1 MLLLDR
7 QAWMHSAKMFLAALI
22 ALWIGLRFNL
32 PRPYWAMTT
41 AYVVM
46 QPVLG
51 GTRSRGIYRIAG
63 TVLASVAVVIL
74 VPPLVQVP
82 VMLCL
87 ALSLWLSVCLFI
99 ALQHRGPSSYVFML
113 AGYTAAFVGFP
124 AATQSLD
131 IFSTALAR
139 SEEII
144 VGSLCAVVVGAVVF
158 PASIRPVIR
167 RRVDDLMQGAASWC
181 AQVLTHQGSPAAL
194 RKRLAGDLS
203 QLDLVIPFARRDDP
217 RHGALDEWMREL
229 RARMLALL
237 PVLASVENRL
247 DDLEGSLDADPA
259 LRQLI
264 EDLRTWIADPAP
276 PERAV
281 LQAFLGRA
289 EALRPLPGGLLGSGD
304 LLRESLLL
312 RLKELSELWYDSRHL
327 QRAIA
332 DGTPVPAR
340 AFGHDLRALVGVG
353 NRHIDWSMLSF
364 SALAPGATLFSYC
377 LVWIALGWPEGSYGA
392 MMAAVAAAFFAAQ
405 DDPVPNILA
414 FMTWAAISIVIAGIY
429 IFGVLP
435 AIHDLVPL
443 ILVIAPFF
451 LLAGLLTVR
460 PKLFLPGMIMLTNC
474 ASLLSVQN
482 ASLSAQAQ
490 TGTDF
495 SFFVNSSLSTLI
507 GILFAAVMTRIFRSV
522 GAEWSAR
529 RLIRQGWRSI
539 AAAARGRGKSDRD
552 RFMVRMLDLLGLLAP
567 RLAALPPESDLAAV
581 DMLDEVR
588 MGLNVINLRR
598 ARVHLPA
605 QSQDNLNRLLGE
617 VSAHYRAQAD
627 AGRPLM
633 PPVELQALLDDALAR
648 LRGLDPGAGRDE
660 ALLGLIGLRH
670 GLFAGPAAQ
679 VSPGRVPQPAQGRV

>member
-7 QAWMHSAKMFLAALI
+7 QAWMHSAKMFLAAIL

-51 GTRSRGIYRIAG
+51 GTRSRGMYRIAG
-63 TVLASVAVVIL
+63 TILASVAVVIL

-87 ALSLWLSVCLFI
+87 ALSLWLSGCLFV
-99 ALQHRGPSSYVFML
+99 AMLHRGPSSYIFML

-158 PASIRPVIR
+158 PSSIQPVIR
-167 RRVDDLMQGAASWC
+167 RRVDELMAHAASWC
-181 AQVLTHQGSPAAL
+181 AQVLGHQGSPSAL
-194 RKRLAGDLS
+194 RKRMAGDLS
-203 QLDLVIPFARRDDP
+203 QLDLVIPFAGRDDP
-217 RHGALDEWMREL
+217 RHGALDDWLREL

-247 DDLEGSLDADPA
+247 DDLAVPLEQDQA
-259 LRQLI
+259 LRSLV
-264 EDLRTWIADPAP
+264 EDLRTWINEDATPGIDT
-276 PERAV
+276 
-281 LQAFLGRA
+281 LQGFLARA
-289 EALRPLPGGLLGSGD
+289 ESLRPVPGGLLGGDD

-312 RLKELSELWYDSRHL
+312 RLKELSEVWYDSRHL

-332 DGTPVPAR
+332 DGTPTPVR
-340 AFGHDLRALVGVG
+340 AFSHDLRALVGAG
-353 NRHIDWSMLSF
+353 NRHTDWSMLIFAS
-364 SALAPGATLFSYC
+364 LAPGATLFSYC
-377 LVWIALGWPEGSYGA
+377 LLWIALGWPEGSYGA

-414 FMTWAAISIVIAGIY
+414 FMVWAAISIVLAGVY

-435 AIHDLVPL
+435 AIHDFVPL
-443 ILVIAPFF
+443 VIVIAPFF

-460 PKLFLPGMIMLTNC
+460 PRLFLPGMILLTNC

-482 ASLSAQAQ
+482 PSMLDPNQPV
-490 TGTDF
+490 GDF

-507 GILFAAVMTRIFRSV
+507 GILFAAVVTRIFRSV

-529 RLIRQGWRSI
+529 RLVRQGWRAI
-539 AAAARGRGKSDRD
+539 ALAARGHGKNDRD

-567 RLAALPPESDLAAV
+567 RLAALSPESDLAAV
-581 DMLDEVR
+581 DMLDEIR
-588 MGLNVINLRR
+588 MGLNVMNLRR

-605 QSQDNLNRLLGE
+605 DSQDNLNRLLDQ
-617 VSAHYRAQAD
+617 VSAHYQAQAD
-627 AGRPLM
+627 AGRPLS
-633 PPVELQALLDDALAR
+633 PPAELRQWLDAALAR
-648 LRGLDPGAGRDE
+648 LRRLDPGVGRDE

-670 GLFAGPAAQ
+670 GLFARSAPEPAPGLEPSLAGGP
-679 VSPGRVPQPAQGRV
+679 P